1 MGGCEVKTVTT
12 LHGTDVQLVGL
23 DPSYWEITRFGM
35 LRSSGLTA
43 VSQALADATE
53 REFHLDREVR
63 VIPNF
68 VDTARFAGRGTGE
81 APRGRPPGEKV
92 LLHVSNFRPVKRV
105 WEVVEIFSRI
115 AAQVPAQLYLIGDGP
130 DRPRAE
136 ATARELGLESRVHC
150 LKAIGEIEEWYG
162 AADLLLH
169 PSEMESFGL
178 APLEAMACGVPV
190 LAYRVGGLPRSW
202 RTAGAPP
209 AGGRRR
215 RGAGAARHRAAHR
228 PRRWSAFSRR
238 ARWIAA
244 HRFGRDKIVDRY
256 ERYFLEVLGR

>member
-1 MGGCEVKTVTT
+1 
-12 LHGTDVQLVGL
+12 
-23 DPSYWEITRFGM
+23 
-35 LRSSGLTA
+35 
-43 VSQALADATE
+43 
-53 REFHLDREVR
+53 VR

-68 VDTARFAGRGTGE
+68 VDPARFSRPRDGRKRRE
-81 APRGRPPGEKV
+81 IARPGEKV

-105 WEVVEIFSRI
+105 WEVVEVFSRI
-115 AAQVPAQLYLIGDGP
+115 AARVPAQLYMIGDGP

-136 ATARELGLESRVHC
+136 AAARELGLESRVHC
-150 LKAIGEIEEWYG
+150 LKAIGNVEEWYG

-190 LAYRVGGLPRSW
+190 LAYRVGGLPEVVEDGRSGFLLDVGDIEGL
-202 RTAGAPP
+202 AQ
-209 AGGRRR
+209 
-215 RGAGAARHRAAHR
+215 RGIGLLTD

-244 HRFGRDKIVDRY
+244 NRFGREKIVDQY